1 MSFQP
6 LRIAISLGSPIYLT
20 GEPIHL
26 DALLAFER
34 VRHEPGRSHGPH
46 AVAWEPTEEEEV
58 SLPLAIIRSGRNWW
72 YRASASFVE
81 DGARSRQF
89 WGKRFDRDHLGE
101 IAMGKAT
108 QLVTTLGPFKDMK
121 VPVECV
127 HVPELVFYAVGER
140 SRVRDGLKRMRFIG
154 KKASQGYGL
163 VTGLTVE
170 VLDGTEDA
178 FDLDVFRE
186 DHGPARN
193 VPAEWARG
201 CGVVVEGEMRAPLRP
216 PYWRKAEAVTCQVAR

>member
-1 MSFQP
+1 MSFTP
-6 LRIAISLGSPIYLT
+6 LRIVISLGSPLYLT

-34 VRHEPGRSHGPH
+34 VRHEPGQSHGPH
-46 AVAWEPTEEEEV
+46 VVAWEPTEAEEV
-58 SLPLAIIRSGRNWW
+58 SLPLAIVRSGGNWW
-72 YRASASFVE
+72 YRASACFIE
-81 DGARSRQF
+81 GGARSRQF

-127 HVPELVFYAVGER
+127 HVSELVFYAVGER
-140 SRVRDGLKRMRFIG
+140 ARVRDGLRRMRYIG

-163 VTGLTVE
+163 VADLSVE
-170 VLDGTEDA
+170 ALAGTEDA
-178 FDLDVFRE
+178 FELDLFRE
-186 DHGPARN
+186 DRGPARN

-201 CGVVVEGEMRAPLRP
+201 RGVAVEGEMRAPLRP
-216 PYWRKAEAVTCQVAR
+216 PYWRQADAVSAMVAR